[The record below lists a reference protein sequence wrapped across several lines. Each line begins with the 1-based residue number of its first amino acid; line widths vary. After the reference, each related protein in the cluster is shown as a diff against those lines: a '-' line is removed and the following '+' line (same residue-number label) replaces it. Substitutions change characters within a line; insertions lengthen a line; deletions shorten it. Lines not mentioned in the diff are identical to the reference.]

1 MLKDREVV
9 EDKDGTLYFMDPA
22 GVPLAFRKT
31 QRKKLKNP
39 GRTDINAPQAA
50 SRVDERAIYYQKAKP
65 LTVGHIVF
73 NVPDLKAQQSFY
85 VKRLGFVITDHYV
98 GRGVFLRVAP
108 SANHHSVFFLE
119 DEAGKTS
126 INHIGF
132 GVRDIHELLA
142 GGMVFTGQGWKT
154 AVGPGRHIVSSCY
167 FWYFNNPAG
176 GNSEYFCD
184 GIIAPDWKVGRYNP
198 APTFAEWAQ
207 KMDKN
212 SLAFPNP
219 NKTRR
224 EMRVNFFI
232 RTALFAR
239 HRHCAWQGIVLVLM
253 LMSRQSRLNRAVGS
267 LYRLEK
273 QHQLAEQFVMQSKN
287 PRGLTYGRLSS
298 QAKYQLMQ
306 LARGLSLQKS
316 N

>member
-1 MLKDREVV
+1 MSIVGIDAVTYGLSDLKKSKAFYADFGLDKKSATASRVVFDAQDGSQIILKKRGDKTLPLAFQRGNGVREVTWGVSSKADLSRIKREMLKDREVV
-9 EDKDGTLYFMDPA
+9 EDKDGTLHFMDPA

-31 QRKKLKNP
+31 RRKKLQNP

-50 SRVDERAIYYQKAKP
+50 SRVDERAIYYKRAKP

-73 NVPDLKAQQSFY
+73 NVPDLRAQQNFY
-85 VKRLGFVITDHYV
+85 VERLGFVITDHYV

-142 GGMVFTGQGWKT
+142 GGMAFTGKGWKT

-184 GIIAPDWKVGRYNP
+184 EDYCTPNWKVGRFNP
-198 APTFAEWAQ
+198 APETFAEWALEDGI
-207 KMDKN
+207 KKF
-212 SLAFPNP
+212 LGLPP
-219 NKTRR
+219 TR
-224 EMRVNFFI
+224 
-232 RTALFAR
+232 T
-239 HRHCAWQGIVLVLM
+239 
-253 LMSRQSRLNRAVGS
+253 
-267 LYRLEK
+267 K
-273 QHQLAEQFVMQSKN
+273 QD
-287 PRGLTYGRLSS
+287 
-298 QAKYQLMQ
+298 AK
-306 LARGLSLQKS
+306 
-316 N
+316 